1 VILPTRNATSCLV
14 AALVA
19 ACFTPIAAAADERGA
34 EPKYSQ
40 DDLLDGTT
48 VAIAS
53 QDICGFKVDQNAIR
67 AFVAA
72 KAPDMPWFLFDAQI
86 RGYQRIMP
94 RFSEQE
100 KARHCAKARLLAEA
114 AGWIR

>member
-1 VILPTRNATSCLV
+1 MRNATSCLV

-100 KARHCAKARLLAEA
+100 KARHCAKARLLTEV